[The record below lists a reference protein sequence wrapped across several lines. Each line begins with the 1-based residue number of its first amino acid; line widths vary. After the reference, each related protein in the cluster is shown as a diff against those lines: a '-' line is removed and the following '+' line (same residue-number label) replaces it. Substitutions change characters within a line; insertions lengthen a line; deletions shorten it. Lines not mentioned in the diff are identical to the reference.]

1 MMGLK
6 LKNNAASSLAAS
18 LAAGD
23 TMVSV
28 LAGHGARFPVLVAGD
43 WFPLAVQNVAGS
55 IEYMRV
61 TARAGD
67 VMTVV
72 RGQENT
78 AALDFDAGDLVF
90 LPMTVTA
97 LNALGVINEVTISVD
112 DATVTA

>member
-1 MMGLK
+1 MGLK
-6 LKNNAASSLAAS
+6 LKDNAASSLAAS

-43 WFPLAVQNVAGS
+43 WFPLAVQNVAGA

-72 RGQENT
+72 RG

-90 LPMTVTA
+90 LPMTVAA

>member
-43 WFPLAVQNVAGS
+43 WFPLAVQNVAGA

-72 RGQENT
+72 RGKEHT
-78 AALDFDAGDLVF
+78 TALDFDAGDLVF
-90 LPMTVTA
+90 LPMTVAA

>member
-28 LAGHGARFPVLVAGD
+28 LAGHGARFPVLATGD
-43 WFPLAVQNVAGS
+43 WFPLAVQNMAGA

-90 LPMTVTA
+90 LPMTVAA

>member
-6 LKNNAASSLAAS
+6 LKNNAASSLTAS

-23 TMVSV
+23 TLVSV
-28 LAGHGARFPVLVAGD
+28 LAGHGARFPVLAAGD
-43 WFPLAVQNVAGS
+43 WFPLAVQNVAGA
-55 IEYMRV
+55 IEYVRV
-61 TARAGD
+61 TPRAGD

-72 RGQENT
+72 RGQEYT
-78 AALDFDAGDLVF
+78 ASLDFDAGDLVF
-90 LPMTVTA
+90 LPMTVAA

>member
-43 WFPLAVQNVAGS
+43 WFPLAVQNVAGA

-72 RGQENT
+72 RGQEHT
-78 AALDFDAGDLVF
+78 AALDFDAGGLVF
-90 LPMTVTA
+90 LPMTVAA
-97 LNALGVINEVTISVD
+97 LNALGVTSEVNISVD

>member
-1 MMGLK
+1 M
-6 LKNNAASSLAAS
+6 
-18 LAAGD
+18 
-23 TMVSV
+23 
-28 LAGHGARFPVLVAGD
+28 LVAGD
-43 WFPLAVQNVAGS
+43 WFPLAVQNVAGA

-78 AALDFDAGDLVF
+78 AAIDFDAGDLVF
-90 LPMTVTA
+90 LPMTVAA

>member
-28 LAGHGARFPVLVAGD
+28 LAAGD
-43 WFPLAVQNVAGS
+43 WFPLAVQNVAGA

-61 TARAGD
+61 TA
-67 VMTVV
+67 
-72 RGQENT
+72 
-78 AALDFDAGDLVF
+78 
-90 LPMTVTA
+90 
-97 LNALGVINEVTISVD
+97 
-112 DATVTA
+112 

>member
-28 LAGHGARFPVLVAGD
+28 LAGHGARFPALVAGD
-43 WFPLAVQNVAGS
+43 WFPLAVQNVAGA

-67 VMTVV
+67 VMTVA
-72 RGQENT
+72 RGRENT

-90 LPMTVTA
+90 LPMTVAA